1 MKDTDLF
8 QLAMGLVPPWQVMQC
23 AFDKAQGRLYISI
36 GFVRGGTFVCPECGR
51 AGCKAYD
58 TEERTWRHLNFF
70 QYETYGSSL
79 FRVGDLSGFH
89 GRFRAAAALT

>member
-23 AFDKAQGRLYISI
+23 AFDKAQGRLDISI

-70 QYETYGSSL
+70 QYETYL
-79 FRVGDLSGFH
+79 HARVRGCPYLS
-89 GRFRAAAALT
+89 